1 MRGKCRLLNELC
13 EENWLNIKKTT
24 NQYNKWTSTHSKMIQ
39 TQIPK
44 HHPLKMKKNV
54 KNDKLQHYLILI
66 FRIDFWGR
74 ILDDRKVEKLVTE
87 FPHTLVFTIVNH

>member
-1 MRGKCRLLNELC
+1 
-13 EENWLNIKKTT
+13 
-24 NQYNKWTSTHSKMIQ
+24 
-39 TQIPK
+39 
-44 HHPLKMKKNV
+44 MKKNV

-87 FPHTLVFTIVNH
+87 FPHTLVFPIVNH